1 MGVVSLF
8 DGSTTGVPMSS
19 WYGGYQIATP
29 PPSKK
34 QLTHRP
40 VAAQRS
46 TSTTPLKHRSF
57 LPQLTLPRATTLTS
71 WRITLPRVT
80 TRPRR
85 RSMTMHAAPS
95 YYIEAPKYTVF
106 WATYCT
112 DFPKYYSVPSFYTE
126 APADYSTESSADYST
141 EAPANYSTEAPA
153 NYSTEA
159 PADYSTEAS
168 KYYSAP
174 TYYTETALSCYVE
187 QKYYTDAPVHYTT
200 TYAKPQPPGT
210 TPKKPPITQQRML
223 PLPTTP
229 RPRITTTLNPSIT
242 TLQLRYPELLHRR
255 PEVLLCVKGV
265 V

>member
-153 NYSTEA
+153 
-159 PADYSTEAS
+159 DYSTEAS

-242 TLQLRYPELLHRR
+242 TLQLRYPELLHLR